1 MPDIIAAGEV
11 YKRTVQNNLTSP
23 AWHDTF
29 SLKKINILK
38 KWKIIK
44 LIELM
49 RGMMKI

>member
-29 SLKKINILK
+29 SLKKSIFLK
-38 KWKIIK
+38 NRK
-44 LIELM
+44 L
-49 RGMMKI
+49 